1 MSKPA
6 VSSGRIETFLAIVVL
21 AAVLGLFI
29 KFRGSEPNAAPAP
42 TRIDT
47 TAVETPAPT
56 R

>member
-6 VSSGRIETFLAIVVL
+6 VSNGRIETFLAIVVL

-29 KFRGSEPNAAPAP
+29 KFRGSEPNTAPP
-42 TRIDT
+42 PNRIET
-47 TAVETPAPT
+47 PSVETPAAS